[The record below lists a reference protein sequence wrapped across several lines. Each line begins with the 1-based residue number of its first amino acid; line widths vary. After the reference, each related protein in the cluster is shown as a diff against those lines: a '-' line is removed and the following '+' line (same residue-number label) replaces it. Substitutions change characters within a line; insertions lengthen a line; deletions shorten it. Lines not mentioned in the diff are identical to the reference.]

1 MPTAK
6 MRSPLSPQKIPV
18 QRRKRTSTL
27 RILIAHPHPQRR
39 EIYYTKSR
47 HITRT
52 NTPHPRQRQRRL
64 HRSIQTRRQTQTR
77 TRVRSQIVPVTN
89 HAGTMRLKRVK
100 TQHQQLQQC
109 LARRQVGVQRLGG
122 ERRVNAPRAVLKNLV
137 RARVQRPQA
146 HRRNSDTP
154 RNSLKI
160 NRRPAMLGAD
170 LKRRRYRRRT
180 QLVRGKTRS
189 PGSRLSC
196 RLPGR
201 LFRRRFRRP
210 FGRVASRL
218 FRRRFCRPFPS
229 RLCRRLFCRLFRHL
243 SCRPFRRIFRRRFC
257 SPLRQPLSRLFC
269 SGILP

>member
-18 QRRKRTSTL
+18 QRRKRASTL
-27 RILIAHPHPQRR
+27 RILVAHPHPQRR
-39 EIYYTKSR
+39 KIYYTKSR

-52 NTPHPRQRQRRL
+52 NTPQPRQQQRRL

-77 TRVRSQIVPVTN
+77 TRVGSQIVPVTN

-137 RARVQRPQA
+137 RARIQRPQA

-170 LKRRRYRRRT
+170 LKRRRNRRRT

-201 LFRRRFRRP
+201 LFRRRF
-210 FGRVASRL
+210 
-218 FRRRFCRPFPS
+218 CRPLS
-229 RLCRRLFCRLFRHL
+229 SRLFRHL
-243 SCRPFRRIFRRRFC
+243 ACRPFGHLSCRLFRRIFRRRFC
-257 SPLRQPLSRLFC
+257 RPFSRLLSRLFC